1 VREDRARLGS
11 RLLAFAAL
19 WFLLSGLL
27 MALSF
32 VVVALVAYAALAA
45 VVVALGG
52 RWLLER
58 LRVGEVAT
66 TALVSGGRG
75 AGHAGRWL
83 RGLGVRRHVR
93 RAGRWLRGLGVR
105 RHVRRAGGRARSIA
119 AGTPGRVTALVDRAL
134 RAYAI
139 AVYRLS
145 GWAAHR
151 WAAPRRQAPAT
162 HDAIRLNEL
171 GAELRRRGEHER
183 AAEQHR
189 VALEIARDLGD
200 EQAEALT
207 LNSLALALAQA
218 GAEAEAVRHLEQAR
232 VVLHE
237 LGDEVHEGQV
247 IANLG
252 LVYRRQ
258 GHSEEATLLFQEALE
273 RLPPESWAYRQVEA
287 ELGRAS

>member
-1 VREDRARLGS
+1 VREDRARFGS

-19 WFLLSGLL
+19 WFLLGGLL

-32 VVVALVAYAALAA
+32 VVVALVAYAALLAF
-45 VVVALGG
+45 ALLIGG
-52 RWLLER
+52 RWLLEQ
-58 LRVGEVAT
+58 LHVGEVVTA
-66 TALVSGGRG
+66 ALVSAGRG
-75 AGHAGRWL
+75 AGRLGGPLRGFGMQQRVGRRV
-83 RGLGVRRHVR
+83 RGLGLRRQVRRVG
-93 RAGRWLRGLGVR
+93 A
-105 RHVRRAGGRARSIA
+105 RARSA
-119 AGTPGRVTALVDRAL
+119 LAGAPGRTVWLLDRGL

-139 AVYRLS
+139 GYYRLS
-145 GWAAHR
+145 GWLARRRPAHS
-151 WAAPRRQAPAT
+151 T
-162 HDAIRLNEL
+162 HEAVRLNEL

-189 VALEIARDLGD
+189 IALEIARDVGD

-207 LNSLALALAQA
+207 LNSLALALAQT
-218 GAEAEAVRHLEQAR
+218 GAEAEAVRHLEHAR

-237 LGDEVHEGQV
+237 LGDDEHEGQV

-258 GHSEEATLLFQEALE
+258 GLSDEAALLFQEALE

-287 ELGRAS
+287 ELRRAS

>member
-1 VREDRARLGS
+1 MREDRARSGA

-19 WFLLSGLL
+19 WFLLSGLA

-32 VVVALVAYAALAA
+32 VVVGLVSYAVLLA
-45 VVVALGG
+45 VTLVIGG
-52 RWLLER
+52 RRLLER
-58 LRVGEVAT
+58 LRVGEVLTA
-66 TALVSGGRG
+66 ALVSGGRLAERG
-75 AGHAGRWL
+75 AGRAGEQL
-83 RGLGVRRHVR
+83 RGLDLRLRFGRGIRRLALRQQARRVGVQ
-93 RAGRWLRGLGVR
+93 
-105 RHVRRAGGRARSIA
+105 ARSAA
-119 AGTPGRVTALVDRAL
+119 AGAPGLATRTIDRAL

-139 AVYRLS
+139 GFYRLS
-145 GWAAHR
+145 GRLA
-151 WAAPRRQAPAT
+151 RRRPALGT
-162 HDAIRLNEL
+162 QDAVRLNEL

-189 VALEIARDLGD
+189 VALEIARDAGD

-218 GAEAEAVRHLEQAR
+218 GAEAEAVRHLEHAR

-237 LGDEVHEGQV
+237 LGDEEHEGQV

-258 GHSEEATLLFQEALE
+258 GLSDEAELLFQEALE

-287 ELGRAS
+287 ELRRAS